1 MALSQWERC
10 LVIEA
15 MLKAWWKA
23 AKDLVEKAVSILT
36 GDCRHLLRKSV
47 GFGQMVMAKMVEKV
61 ALGLRRLVM
70 LVTVEMEME
79 FDMGPRRL
87 VRAFVSLIAMG
98 SVFKRCKGNHMGSK
112 WFLVRVTMVVIKR
125 DLIQPNLTSQ

>member
-1 MALSQWERC
+1 MALSQWEKC

-15 MLKAWWKA
+15 MMKAWWKA
-23 AKDLVEKAVSILT
+23 AKDLVEKAVSTLT
-36 GDCRHLLRKSV
+36 GDCWHLLRKSV
-47 GFGQMVMAKMVEKV
+47 GFGQRVMAKMVEKV

-70 LVTVEMEME
+70 LVTVEME

-112 WFLVRVTMVVIKR
+112 WFLVRVTMVIIKR